1 MVIEP
6 VTAEEITSGGF
17 TRKEY
22 ILWLYSTPE
31 GRIYIDKAL
40 KRASNSIV
48 EEKEV
53 QAARGKLNLLRES

>member
-6 VTAEEITSGGF
+6 VTAEEITSGGCP
-17 TRKEY
+17 RKEY

-40 KRASNSIV
+40 KRLSDSIV
-48 EEKEV
+48 EEKEE
-53 QAARGKLNLLRES
+53 QAANGKL

>member
-40 KRASNSIV
+40 KRLSNSIV
-48 EEKEV
+48 KEKEE
-53 QAARGKLNLLRES
+53 QAANRKL